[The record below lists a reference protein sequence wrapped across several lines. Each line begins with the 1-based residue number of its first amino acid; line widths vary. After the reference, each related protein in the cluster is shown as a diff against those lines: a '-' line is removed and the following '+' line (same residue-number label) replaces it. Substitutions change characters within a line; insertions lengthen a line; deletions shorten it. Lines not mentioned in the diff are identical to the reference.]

1 MTMAEKFMIRVKGHI
16 DGRHFAWCNQITV
29 TQRENGETILEG
41 TIRDQAELYGILLQI
56 RDLGMKLVS
65 LTAHENGVKN

>member
-1 MTMAEKFMIRVKGHI
+1 MADRFMIRVKGHI
-16 DGRHFAWCNQITV
+16 DEQHFVWCNQIPV
-29 TQRENGETILEG
+29 TQRENGETILQG

-56 RDLGMKLVS
+56 QDLGMKLVS